1 MTDNIFEELQSKKQH
16 TLSLIQ
22 QAETAGW
29 LSADEA
35 TRYRDKIANDV
46 LTIGVI
52 GQMKAG
58 KSTFLNAFVFENDVL
73 PAAVTPMT
81 AALTVI
87 TYGEEKRLEAEF
99 YSREE
104 WEEQLMTAQ
113 MNPDEAGSDSQRMKI
128 LAAKELVAKA
138 QLPQEEL
145 ESLLGSTREDNFDN
159 LTQYVGADGQ
169 YVSITKSVTLYWPA
183 EYLRGVRIVDT
194 PGFNDPIVA
203 REQRT
208 IDFLQAADVVLLM
221 LYAGRPF
228 DANDREILFK
238 HIGACGIGRVLI
250 GINKYDI
257 PFGNGETEEEI
268 SDYVLKQIHD
278 AANNTGNRHLDDLLL
293 DAKPIPLSAEMA
305 LLARMPM
312 SKISA
317 DERYTFAWKRHL
329 ELFGIGSQNELLAL
343 SRIQELNRAVRSVIA
358 REKEEVVLRKPL
370 NAILARGNALVNK
383 AAEEL
388 ILTQNEITLLST
400 PNDDLEE
407 RRHNL
412 ARVNKKMERK
422 IETLGEDLGEV
433 IDDIV
438 RKGCIDM
445 ENAVDFSCKRMNSMI
460 DNWGKLAKVDTL
472 NADLDREMQ
481 FLATR
486 TLRRLYDDIARDT
499 RFKIKRTLD
508 DFFSEAEDVLTK
520 LESTEDFDP
529 RDFVKSVSNKIAFD
543 NDVRNNFGIDNEK
556 QVPGVKSW
564 HETALNLVGIFING
578 YTFGLAGAAVRIT
591 SHEKYQVE
599 AKRRIADLQ
608 RAFEPK
614 EYLEPIQTNKEAI
627 ISGIKQAFMSE
638 LLMPIEQQL
647 AEIDAQS
654 SDKAQRL
661 QAAQQQQTQLT
672 ARKAELTARVKAY
685 EQECS
690 AI

>member
-1 MTDNIFEELQSKKQH
+1 MADNNIFEELQSKKQH
-16 TLSLIQ
+16 TLTLIQ
-22 QAETAGW
+22 KAETKGW
-29 LSADEA
+29 ISADEA
-35 TRYRDKIANDV
+35 ERYRYKIANDV

-58 KSTFLNAFVFENDVL
+58 KSTFLNAFVFEDDVL

-87 TYGEEKRLEAEF
+87 TYGDEKKLEAEF

-113 MNPDEAGSDSQRMKI
+113 MNPNDAGSDSLRMKI
-128 LAAKELVAKA
+128 LAAKELVEKS
-138 QLPQEEL
+138 QLPADEL
-145 ESLLGSTREDNFDN
+145 DTLLGSTKEDSFDK
-159 LTQYVGADGQ
+159 LTDYVGADGRF
-169 YVSITKSVTLYWPA
+169 VSITKAVTLYWPA

-257 PFGNGETEEEI
+257 PFGNGETENEI
-268 SDYVLKQIHD
+268 GDYVVKQIQ
-278 AANNTGNRHLDDLLL
+278 AAASATGNHNLDDLLL

-305 LLARMPM
+305 LLARLPM
-312 SKISA
+312 SRINA
-317 DERYTFAWKRHL
+317 DERYSFAWKRHL
-329 ELFGIGSQNELLAL
+329 DTFGIGSQSELLAL

-358 REKEEVVLRKPL
+358 REKEEVLLRKPL
-370 NAILARGNALVNK
+370 NAILARCNAQIK
-383 AAEEL
+383 KTEEE
-388 ILTQNEITLLST
+388 ILLANNEIALLST
-400 PNDDLEE
+400 PNEDLEE
-407 RRHNL
+407 RQHNL
-412 ARVNKKMERK
+412 SRVSKKMERK

-445 ENAVDFSCKRMNSMI
+445 ENAVDASCKRMNGII
-460 DNWGKLAKVDTL
+460 DNWGKLAKVDNL

-520 LESTEDFDP
+520 LQSTDDFDP

-543 NDVRNNFGIDNEK
+543 SDGHSTFGISGSDR
-556 QVPGVKSW
+556 QAPSVRSW
-564 HETALNLVGIFING
+564 HETALKLVGIYINT

-591 SHEKYQVE
+591 SHENYQVE
-599 AKRRIADLQ
+599 AKRRIVDLQ
-608 RAFEPK
+608 RNFKPR
-614 EYLEPIQTNKEAI
+614 EYLEPIQTSKEDI
-627 ISGIKQAFMSE
+627 ISGVKKAFIEE
-638 LLMPIEQQL
+638 LLTPIQQQL
-647 AEIDAQS
+647 TDLETQS
-654 SDKAQRL
+654 SEKEQHL
-661 QAAQQQQTQLT
+661 QAARQQQAQLT
-672 ARKAELTARVKAY
+672 ARKAELTASVKEY
-685 EQECS
+685 E
-690 AI
+690 